1 MNERSFTSLS
11 TGRAFNFS
19 SAPASNSAVNMN
31 KREQIM
37 QVAMP
42 LFIEQGFH
50 GTSVQ
55 MIANQVGMA
64 TGSLYRYFH
73 GKDELIRAIYRNAV
87 EKMLLKLFEGVDLSV
102 VCFASYRRLWLNA
115 ASAIPENSHVILFKE
130 LYERSPFF
138 TEEDKSWA
146 QGCWQ
151 PLDDFFLQGARQ
163 GLFLQL
169 PPHLLGALSL
179 ATVQCVMHENKFYGV
194 ELTDMLKEQMAAASW
209 KAILADNLD
218 QTGSKE

>member
-1 MNERSFTSLS
+1 M
-11 TGRAFNFS
+11 A
-19 SAPASNSAVNMN
+19 
-31 KREQIM
+31 
-37 QVAMP
+37 

-55 MIANQVGMA
+55 MIANRVGMA

-87 EKMLLKLFEGVDLSV
+87 EKMLLRLFEGVDLSL

-138 TEEDKSWA
+138 TEEDKAWA

-151 PLDDFFLQGARQ
+151 PLDDFFYKE
-163 GLFLQL
+163 
-169 PPHLLGALSL
+169 LGR
-179 ATVQCVMHENKFYGV
+179 
-194 ELTDMLKEQMAAASW
+194 
-209 KAILADNLD
+209 
-218 QTGSKE
+218 GSFCNCHPTCWGR